1 MDYIEFSSFSS
12 IWYWLGLLV
21 VWSAATHRTLGV
33 PFYYWILARR
43 GDDYM
48 RYYLEQ
54 LVPEN
59 AQLTLRMYQGASWVV
74 FAASASFLVTTWAV
88 LAFYYQSEILQA
100 LFFLLVPLSGVAVI
114 RYQFARV
121 IVRTNPQ
128 FDDLFRVMYR
138 FRIYT
143 MILAAAII
151 FLTTFWGMW
160 VNMVNSGILSFRIL
174 P

>member
-12 IWYWLGLLV
+12 IWYWLGVLV
-21 VWSAATHRTLGV
+21 VWTAATHRTMGV

-59 AQLTLRMYQGASWVV
+59 AQLTLKMYQGASWVA
-74 FAASASFLVTTWAV
+74 FAASASFLLTTWIV

-114 RYQFARV
+114 RYQFAR
-121 IVRTNPQ
+121 IITKTNPQ
-128 FDDLFRVMYR
+128 FDDLYRVMYR
-138 FRIYT
+138 FRLYT
-143 MILAAAII
+143 MLLAATSI
-151 FLTTFWGMW
+151 FLTTTWGMW
-160 VNMVNSGILSFRIL
+160 VNMVNSGILSVSIL

>member
-1 MDYIEFSSFSS
+1 
-12 IWYWLGLLV
+12 
-21 VWSAATHRTLGV
+21 
-33 PFYYWILARR
+33 
-43 GDDYM
+43 M

-59 AQLTLRMYQGASWVV
+59 ANLTLKMYQGASWVA
-74 FAASASFLVTTWAV
+74 FAASASFLVTTWGV

-114 RYQFARV
+114 RYQFAR
-121 IVRTNPQ
+121 IITKTNPK
-128 FDDLFRVMYR
+128 FDDLYRVMYR
-138 FRIYT
+138 FRLYT
-143 MILAAAII
+143 MLLAAASI

-160 VNMVNSGILSFRIL
+160 VNMVNSGILSVSIL

>member
-1 MDYIEFSSFSS
+1 
-12 IWYWLGLLV
+12 
-21 VWSAATHRTLGV
+21 
-33 PFYYWILARR
+33 
-43 GDDYM
+43 M

-74 FAASASFLVTTWAV
+74 FSASASFLVTTWAV

-121 IVRTNPQ
+121 ILRTSPQ